1 MNEIKLRSKMKQLH
15 SSDPEKRFEAL
26 GMLYELKQDD
36 HLKIRVEV
44 LKDMVKDAASS
55 FPERVDTWDNP
66 SYGLMD
72 FVCDYPMPE
81 IIDEIILRF
90 DGLDS
95 AAKVRALECLLLTK
109 DEGIFQEV
117 QDKTVRLISEEEVEL
132 PVEGLCE
139 FPMLLKGIVDQ
150 TTEKLES
157 SYYKFMYYEF
167 ISAIN
172 ESGVDPGYKRARIL
186 PVLLSDY
193 KKLREEYRAYDTEY
207 KPEFVYQSW
216 KESYFSMRY
225 RINVLIGLM
234 NYYFTDETTDILK
247 EAMQFKDPMISTNAA
262 IICLNKNIEV
272 PSDRLETLSAN
283 VESAEM
289 MYWGL
294 ADSNKEHVYPVNP
307 KQPVLAM
314 SHLFTH
320 LVYLQ
325 DEDGEP
331 VNIFP
336 KNIQLVDSVD
346 TSNSYGQPLRYYL
359 MSFSHGDEV
368 LAAWVGGYNL
378 EDEEDSAEMWEGT
391 YTELEPIHDKSLK
404 EHKQLF
410 LKRREENA
418 LENEQTVYYE
428 SSPNLSKGLWFFY
441 ALLISHWIR
450 VFINGITGEEI
461 YISLGF
467 TLLGGIFTIYEFW
480 KIKRS
485 AVVIVGNELIKVKG
499 EQKESIP
506 LQEIRKVTYDK
517 KQISVFNKE
526 NDLTMNVPLR
536 WVEYNQFYYAMVEQ
550 TSHLREQPYIE
561 E

>member
-36 HLKIRVEV
+36 DLKIRVEV

-90 DGLDS
+90 DGLDP

-117 QDKTVRLISEEEVEL
+117 QDKTVQLISQEEVEL

-157 SYYKFMYYEF
+157 SHYKFMYYEF

-172 ESGVDPGYKRARIL
+172 ESGVDPGYKRAGVL
-186 PVLLSDY
+186 PVLLADY
-193 KKLREEYRAYDTEY
+193 KKLREEYRAYDAEY

-216 KESYFSMRY
+216 KESYFLLRY

-234 NYYFTDETTDILK
+234 NYYFTDETADILK
-247 EAMQFKDPMISTNAA
+247 EAVRFKDPRISTNAA
-262 IICLNKNIEV
+262 IMCLNKNIEV
-272 PSDRLETLSAN
+272 PSDKLETLSAN
-283 VESAEM
+283 IESAEM

-294 ADSNKEHVYPVNP
+294 AESNKEHVFPVNP
-307 KQPVLAM
+307 KQPILAK

-325 DEDGEP
+325 DEEGEP
-331 VNIFP
+331 LNIFP
-336 KNIQLVDSVD
+336 ENIKVVDSVD
-346 TSNSYGQPLRYYL
+346 TGNSYGQPLRYYL

-368 LAAWVGGYNL
+368 LAAWVGGYNT
-378 EDEEDSAEMWEGT
+378 EDEDDSAEMWEGT
-391 YTELEPIHDKSLK
+391 YTELEPIHDKSPE

-410 LKRREENA
+410 FKEREENA
-418 LENEQTVYYE
+418 LVNEQTVYYE
-428 SSPNLSKGLWFFY
+428 SSPKLSKGLWFFY

-450 VFINGITGEEI
+450 VFVNEITGEEI

-467 TLLGGIFTIYEFW
+467 TLLGGILTIYELW
-480 KIKRS
+480 KKKRS
-485 AVVIVGNELIKVKG
+485 AVSIVGKELIKVKG
-499 EQKESIP
+499 DQKESIH

-526 NDLTMNVPLR
+526 NVLTMNVPLR
-536 WVEYNQFYYAMVEQ
+536 WVEYSQFYYAMVEQ

>member
-66 SYGLMD
+66 SFGLMD

-90 DGLDS
+90 DGLDP

-117 QDKTVRLISEEEVEL
+117 QDKTVQLISQEEVEL

-157 SYYKFMYYEF
+157 SHYKFMYYEF

-186 PVLLSDY
+186 PVLLADY
-193 KKLREEYRAYDTEY
+193 KKLREEYRAYDGEY

-216 KESYFSMRY
+216 KESYFLLRY

-234 NYYFTDETTDILK
+234 NYYFTDETTDLLK
-247 EAMQFKDPMISTNAA
+247 EAVRFKDPRISSNAA

-272 PSDRLETLSAN
+272 PLNILETLSVN
-283 VESAEM
+283 LESAEM

-294 ADSNKEHVYPVNP
+294 AESNKEHVFPVNP
-307 KQPVLAM
+307 KQPVLAK
-314 SHLFTH
+314 SHLFTY

-325 DEDGEP
+325 DEEGELL
-331 VNIFP
+331 NIFP
-336 KNIQLVDSVD
+336 ENIQVVDSVD
-346 TSNSYGQPLRYYL
+346 TANSYGQPLRYYL

-378 EDEEDSAEMWEGT
+378 EDEDDSAEMWEGT
-391 YTELEPIHDKSLK
+391 YTELEPIHDKSPE

-410 LKRREENA
+410 LKKREENA
-418 LENEQTVYYE
+418 LINEQTVYYE
-428 SSPNLSKGLWFFY
+428 SSPRLSKGLWFFY

-461 YISLGF
+461 YLSLGF
-467 TLLGGIFTIYEFW
+467 TLLGGILTIYEFW
-480 KIKRS
+480 KKKRS
-485 AVVIVGNELIKVKG
+485 AVSIVGKELIKVKG

-526 NDLTMNVPLR
+526 NALAMNVPLR
-536 WVEYNQFYYAMVEQ
+536 WVEYNQFYYSIVEQ